1 MTKIIGIIGSPRKN
15 GNTDI
20 LVDRILKGARDA
32 GADIEKVHLRGLNI
46 KECDGCYICWKG
58 RECPKKDD
66 MNDMY
71 PVIESADVIV
81 FGTPVYWFGPTALL
95 KAFIDRLIYF
105 NCPENRPK
113 IAGKAAVIASPFE
126 DTDMETTATLT
137 AFFEKCFDYLDMKL
151 VGRILV
157 PGVAEKGAILTKSDA
172 LEQAYQLGM
181 SLVKKRLRSGRKRS
195 R

>member
-1 MTKIIGIIGSPRKN
+1 MTKILGIVGSPRRN

-20 LVDRILKGARDA
+20 LVDRILEGAKDA
-32 GADIEKVHLRGLNI
+32 GADVDKVHLKGLTI

-66 MNDMY
+66 MLDLY
-71 PVIESADVIV
+71 PKIADADVVI

-105 NCPENRPK
+105 NCPGNRTK

-126 DTDMETTATLT
+126 DTDMETTAPLL
-137 AFFEKCFDYLDMKL
+137 AFFKKCFDYLEM
-151 VGRILV
+151 VPAGNILV
-157 PGVAEKGAILTKSDA
+157 PGVAAKGDILTKGDA
-172 LEQAYQLGM
+172 LDKAYKLGAKLAK
-181 SLVKKRLRSGRKRS
+181 SKPRLKRS
-195 R
+195 E